1 MKALSWWIMKSC
13 WWVCCILMWVCQPTA
28 ALQSTAEQSSAKK
41 NVTQPRVATT
51 CAVPTPHASA
61 AQSALQPK
69 SVNKTRYQQQLQGFW
84 LGLSIANW
92 TGLVTEMD
100 KIGGDG
106 PQGQFYRRDDWGKP
120 DQPSIWG
127 QGVPSEL
134 SSTIDWV
141 VQSPDGVWGSD
152 DDSDIEYIYLDA
164 MTKSASPLLTPQQI
178 RDAWLA
184 HIYRDDET
192 PARTKDGKPENF
204 LWVSNQQA
212 FDLMQQGV
220 LPPLTGMLPWN
231 PHYDMIDAQL
241 TTELF
246 GALAPGRPDLA
257 IQLAYLPIRTTASAE
272 AADIAQFYVVL
283 HAMAANVDAKQPL
296 KPQVLAM
303 AKAAR
308 RFLPDDQYPA
318 RMFDFVWSRYAAGDS
333 WEQARD
339 AVYQRYQVQM
349 QDNYRLS
356 ARQLYCNG
364 CFAAGI
370 NFASS
375 IVSLLY
381 GAGDMQLTIQ
391 IAVLAGWDSDNPAAT
406 WGGWYGLMLGRDGV
420 ERTFGQTFSQRFNI
434 HRTRKG
440 FATAATPNGID
451 TFDAMATRG
460 VQVIDRVVQQL
471 AKGRYDQHC
480 WTIPAAPSW

>member
-1 MKALSWWIMKSC
+1 MVIFMSMSKFCVMVLAMAL
-13 WWVCCILMWVCQPTA
+13 LA
-28 ALQSTAEQSSAKK
+28 STNSNAGHCVIA
-41 NVTQPRVATT
+41 P
-51 CAVPTPHASA
+51 ASA
-61 AQSALQPK
+61 SPNTARPSAAAS
-69 SVNKTRYQQQLQGFW
+69 SVRLIDKQRYQQQLEGFW

-100 KIGGDG
+100 KIGGQG
-106 PQGQFYRRDDWGKP
+106 PAGQFYRRDDWGKP

-127 QGVPSEL
+127 QGVPSDL
-134 SSTIDWV
+134 SKTINWV
-141 VQSPDGVWGSD
+141 VQDPDGVWGSD
-152 DDSDIEYIYLDA
+152 DDSDIEYIYLEA
-164 MTKSASPLLTPQQI
+164 MAQSASPLLTAEQI
-178 RDAWLA
+178 RRAWLA
-184 HIYRDDET
+184 HIYRDQDT
-192 PARTKDGKPENF
+192 PHRTKDGKPENF

-212 FDLMQQGV
+212 FDLMQQGM

-246 GALAPGRPDLA
+246 GALAPSRPDIAL
-257 IQLAYLPIRTTASAE
+257 QLAYLPIRTTASAE

-283 HAMAANVDAKQPL
+283 HALAATVDLTQPL

-303 AKAAR
+303 ATTAR
-308 RFLPDDQYPA
+308 QYLPPDQYPA
-318 RMFDFVWSRYAAGDS
+318 RMFDFVMGRYLAGDS

-375 IVSLLY
+375 LVSLLY
-381 GAGDMQLTIQ
+381 GAGDMQQTIQ
-391 IAVLAGWDSDNPAAT
+391 IATLAGWDSDNPAAT

-420 ERTFGQTFSQRFNI
+420 ERSFGQRFATRFNI

-440 FATAATPNGID
+440 FHSADRPNGID
-451 TFDAMATRG
+451 DFSAMARRG
-460 VQVIDRVVQQL
+460 VAIIDRVVAQQMQGK
-471 AKGRYDQHC
+471 ASPQC
-480 WTIPAAPSW
+480 WHIPALAPLATPTL

>member
-1 MKALSWWIMKSC
+1 MLSRSVYSMFLTVVLLSSANSKASQCPAMPANATPS
-13 WWVCCILMWVCQPTA
+13 TA
-28 ALQSTAEQSSAKK
+28 AGTSS
-41 NVTQPRVATT
+41 
-51 CAVPTPHASA
+51 
-61 AQSALQPK
+61 
-69 SVNKTRYQQQLQGFW
+69 SVRLIDKQRYQQQLEGFW

-100 KIGGDG
+100 KIGGQG
-106 PQGQFYRRDDWGKP
+106 PTGQFYRREDWGKP

-127 QGVPSEL
+127 QGVPSDL
-134 SSTIDWV
+134 SNTIDWV
-141 VQSPDGVWGSD
+141 VQGPDGVWGSD

-164 MTKSASPLLTPQQI
+164 MAQSASPLLTAEQI
-178 RDAWLA
+178 RKAWLD
-184 HIYRDDET
+184 HIYRDQDT
-192 PARTKDGKPENF
+192 PHRTKDGKPENF

-212 FDLMQQGV
+212 FDLMQQGL

-246 GALAPGRPDLA
+246 GAMAPGRPDIALR
-257 IQLAYLPIRTTASAE
+257 LAYLPIRTTSSGE

-283 HAMAANVDAKQPL
+283 HALAATVDRQQPL

-303 AKAAR
+303 AKTAR
-308 RFLPDDQYPA
+308 RYLPPDQYPA
-318 RMFDFVWSRYAAGDS
+318 RMFDFVWSRYVAGDR
-333 WEQARD
+333 WEQTRD
-339 AVYQRYQVQM
+339 ALYQRYQVQM
-349 QDNYRLS
+349 QDNYLLS

-381 GAGDMQLTIQ
+381 GAGDIKQTIQ
-391 IAVLAGWDSDNPAAT
+391 IATLAGWDSDNPAAT
-406 WGGWYGLMLGRDGV
+406 WGGWYGLMLGRDGI
-420 ERTFGQTFSQRFNI
+420 EQAFGQQFSDQFNI

-440 FATAATPNGID
+440 FADAQRPHGVDNFT
-451 TFDAMATRG
+451 AMARRG
-460 VQVIDRVVQQL
+460 VAIVDKVVQQL
-471 AKGRYDQHC
+471 ILADATALSPRQSASAATLAHTSNGC
-480 WTIPAAPSW
+480 WPITPVPSSPSPSP